1 MLHELASVLG
11 RGRAAAVVHPDVEAT
26 AKPRCALLTA
36 FVALQDVDADMGPTV
51 FLPGT
56 HARAVHRALRCSA
69 PTARHARRSIPA
81 RGRAAAQRHATLR
94 ARDVAAFD
102 ALTLHA
108 GQANRSALGG
118 ARGLNQPKPS

>member
-69 PTARHARRSIPA
+69 PTARHARRGIPA
-81 RGRAAAQRHATLR
+81 RGRAAARDVR

-108 GQANRSALGG
+108 GQANRSELSG

>member
-51 FLPGT
+51 FT

-69 PTARHARRSIPA
+69 PTARHARRGIPA
-81 RGRAAAQRHATLR
+81 LGRAAARDVR

-108 GQANRSALGG
+108 GQANRSELSG

>member
-56 HARAVHRALRCSA
+56 HARAVHRAPAVLRA
-69 PTARHARRSIPA
+69 DGEARTARHSCARPRSGTRRCACATSRRSM
-81 RGRAAAQRHATLR
+81 R
-94 ARDVAAFD
+94 
-102 ALTLHA
+102 
-108 GQANRSALGG
+108 
-118 ARGLNQPKPS
+118 